1 MPEPT
6 LVDLDR
12 NTALET
18 ARRER
23 VSEVLYRIT
32 GNAGLLNV
40 GIVARVGEVRLV
52 RLALYPSK
60 EFFNFREQRD
70 IAVGV
75 ERLGAA
81 DMQQVVF
88 EIDVGRRNGQRLTRP
103 APGEQI
109 EAEEFFEFV
118 TAYAFE
124 IVGLL
129 TDGERLT
136 DRPNVLDRFDAVH
149 GVTANVL
156 ELRSL
161 AERVRPGVVGVLAH
175 TDGLDLAERAL

>member
-23 VSEVLYRIT
+23 VSEVLDRVP
-32 GNAGLLNV
+32 GNACLLDV
-40 GIVARVGEVRLV
+40 GIVARVGEVRFV
-52 RLALYPSK
+52 RLALYPGE
-60 EFFNFREQRD
+60 EFLNFWEQRD
-70 IAVGV
+70 IAVGI

-81 DMQQVVF
+81 DMKQVVF
-88 EIDVGRRNGQRLTRP
+88 EIDVGGRNGQRLARP
-103 APGEQI
+103 ASGEQI
-109 EAEEFFEFV
+109 EAEEFFEFM
-118 TAYAFE
+118 TTYAFE

-129 TDGERLT
+129 TDGECLA

-149 GVTANVL
+149 GVAADIL

-161 AERVRPGVVGVLAH
+161 AERVRPCVVGVLAH
-175 TDGLDLAERAL
+175 ADGLDLAECAL

>member
-23 VSEVLYRIT
+23 MPKILYRVP
-32 GNAGLLNV
+32 GNACLLNV
-40 GIVARVGEVRLV
+40 SVVARVGEVRLV
-52 RLALYPSK
+52 RLALYPGE
-60 EFFNFREQRD
+60 EFLNFREQRD
-70 IAVGV
+70 IAIGV
-75 ERLGAA
+75 ERFGAA
-81 DMQQVVF
+81 DMKQVVF
-88 EIDVGRRNGQRLTRP
+88 EIDVSGRNGQRFARP

-109 EAEEFFEFV
+109 EAEEFFEFM

-129 TDGERLT
+129 TDGERLAY
-136 DRPNVLDRFDAVH
+136 RPNVLDRFDAVH
-149 GVTANVL
+149 RVAADIL

-175 TDGLDLAERAL
+175 ADGLDFAERTL

>member
-12 NTALET
+12 NTAFET

-23 VSEVLYRIT
+23 VSEVLYRVP

-40 GIVARVGEVRLV
+40 SVVARVREVRLV
-52 RLALYPSK
+52 RLALYPGE
-60 EFFNFREQRD
+60 EFLNFREQGD
-70 IAVGV
+70 IAIGV
-75 ERLGAA
+75 ERFGAA
-81 DMQQVVF
+81 DMKQVVF
-88 EIDVGRRNGQRLTRP
+88 EIDVCWRNGQRFARP

-109 EAEEFFEFV
+109 ESEEFFEFV

-129 TDGERLT
+129 TDGECLT

-149 GVTANVL
+149 GVAADIL

-175 TDGLDLAERAL
+175 TDGLDFAERAL